1 MLLSHDTVTAKPEA
15 LSTNKRTALS
25 TNKGTGT
32 SFCIADRVLFVT
44 HQGKSILLV
53 DVSDCSAAEVE
64 ETLRAVPDFVTT
76 RSLGSVLTLSDFT
89 GASFDAEAI
98 RVIKETAVFD
108 KLYVKKSAFTGIESF
123 PKGFYE
129 DLKSFSRRE
138 FPPFKTRG
146 EALTWLV
153 KD

>member
-1 MLLSHDTVTAKPEA
+1 MPFSDDTLTAEQEA

-25 TNKGTGT
+25 TNNGTGT
-32 SFCIADRVLFVT
+32 SFCIADRVLFVD
-44 HQGKSILLV
+44 HQGRGILLL
-53 DVSDCSAAEVE
+53 DLSYCSAGEVE
-64 ETLRAVPDFVTT
+64 ETLRVVPELVTNHP
-76 RSLGSVLTLSDFT
+76 RASVLVLTDFT

-108 KLYVKKSAFTGIESF
+108 KPFVKKCALTGIESF
-123 PKGFYE
+123 PQHFYE

-138 FPPFKTRG
+138 FFPFKTRV